1 VSNVSVARKLKR
13 LDAKIRACQ
22 LCRLARTR
30 NHAVPGEGPAN
41 PKVMFIGEA
50 PGRKEDLVGR
60 PFVGGAG
67 KIFDELL
74 SSINLNREL
83 IYITNVVKCR
93 PTTAS
98 TTCNKSKCVVANNR
112 KPLSDEIGACALYL
126 TQQIKLLKPKTI
138 CTLGHTASEV
148 IFKRYD
154 LRLTQISKVRGKVI
168 RVGSSKIM
176 PMYHPAAALYTAHL
190 KDNMIRD
197 FKALSVLLYGRPAA
211 NACLNGVCRGT
222 QETGV
227 GFFVRK
233 NRGEKVRSH

>member
-22 LCRLARTR
+22 LCRLAKTR
-30 NHAVPGEGPAN
+30 KHAVPGEGSAN
-41 PKVMFIGEA
+41 AQIMFIGEA

-93 PTTAS
+93 PTTVS
-98 TTCNKSKCVVANNR
+98 TTCNKSKWEVANNR
-112 KPLSDEIGACALYL
+112 KPLSDEVGACTLYL
-126 TQQIKLLKPKTI
+126 TQQIKLLKPKII

-154 LRLTQISKVRGKVI
+154 LRLTQISKIRGRVI
-168 RVGSSKIM
+168 CVGSLKIM

-197 FKALSVLLYGRPAA
+197 FKDLSVLLYGRP
-211 NACLNGVCRGT
+211 
-222 QETGV
+222 
-227 GFFVRK
+227 
-233 NRGEKVRSH
+233 VRSLRLPYTLS